1 MKKINLQVSKVPHFG
16 HFKLISLLIKYSRF
30 VDTCKLR
37 LHRNLLLS
45 KGSLPDTQRSQY
57 YGTGFWEKK
66 KRYCEVTQ
74 QGSNPSPW
82 CKVWGVKGFQH
93 WIFLDRTL
101 LPPVLVL
108 VSIAGV
114 NPSSVHAWATG
125 LAVCSLVSEKQL
137 SVLQE
142 TGKGLW
148 ATSAVTNTH
157 FLLFILQPWTIGH
170 DCSCYFL

>member
-66 KRYCEVTQ
+66 MRYCEVTQ

-93 WIFLDRTL
+93 WISPDSGPFSSGRALASRL
-101 LPPVLVL
+101 QACPGPLVPRRRVGWGGVRWGAAE
-108 VSIAGV
+108 VSQV
-114 NPSSVHAWATG
+114 
-125 LAVCSLVSEKQL
+125 
-137 SVLQE
+137 
-142 TGKGLW
+142 
-148 ATSAVTNTH
+148 
-157 FLLFILQPWTIGH
+157 FLLSGFSIQGLNFGSGF
-170 DCSCYFL
+170 C